1 MIYTVTLNPSIDYY
15 VYVDTFQVGG
25 LNRMRH
31 DIKYPGGK
39 GINVSRV
46 LSRIGI
52 ETKALGFIGGFT
64 GRFIQ
69 EVLTQEGIATD
80 FVQVDG
86 DTRINIK
93 LKTAE
98 ETEINGAGPNI
109 SASQL
114 QELFGKI
121 EEMDNSDILI
131 LAGSIPSSLDDSL
144 YSSMMKRCLDK
155 GIRVVVDTSGK
166 AMLELLRYKP
176 FLVKPN
182 QHELGE
188 FFGVAVNTLEEV
200 IQYGRKLVEMGA
212 QHCIVSMA
220 GDGAV
225 LITADEAYVANVP
238 QGKLI
243 NSVGAG
249 DSLVA
254 GFIGTF
260 VRTGSVQQAFAY
272 GVATGSATA
281 FSTDL
286 CTQDRIEELLP
297 QIKLTQAGERTS

>member
-200 IQYGRKLVEMGA
+200 IQYGRRLVEMGA

-260 VRTGSVQQAFAY
+260 VRTGSVQQAFTY

-286 CTQDRIEELLP
+286 CTQERIEELLP

>member
-1 MIYTVTLNPSIDYY
+1 MIYTMTLNPSIDYY
-15 VYVDTFQVGG
+15 VYVDQFQVGG
-25 LNRMRH
+25 LNRMTK
-31 DIKYPGGK
+31 DLKYPGGK

-46 LSRIGI
+46 LSRMGVK
-52 ETKALGFIGGFT
+52 TKALGFVGGFT
-64 GRFIQ
+64 GSYIQ
-69 EVLTQEGIATD
+69 NVLNLEDIATD
-80 FVQVDG
+80 FVQVEG

-93 LKTAE
+93 LKTE
-98 ETEINGAGPNI
+98 DETEINGVGPQI
-109 SASQL
+109 SEAQL
-114 QELFGKI
+114 KELLNKI
-121 EEMDNSDILI
+121 EKMECNDTLI
-131 LAGSIPSSLDDSL
+131 LAGSIPSSLDASL
-144 YSSMMKRCLDK
+144 YGVMMQLCLDK
-155 GIRVVVDTSGK
+155 GTRVVVDTSGK
-166 AMLELLRYKP
+166 AMLELLQYKP

-188 FFGVAVNTLEEV
+188 FFNVKIESLEDV
-200 IQYGRKLVEMGA
+200 IRYGRRLVERGA
-212 QHCIVSMA
+212 KHCIVSMA

-225 LITADEAYVANVP
+225 LITSDQAYVANVP

-260 VRTGSVQQAFAY
+260 EVTGSIEKAFAY

-286 CTQDRIEELLP
+286 CTKAFIDELLP
-297 QIKLTQAGERTS
+297 QIKLTQVGEKTS

>member
-15 VYVDTFQVGG
+15 VVVDTFQVGG

-121 EEMDNSDILI
+121 EEMDNSDTLI

-144 YSSMMKRCLDK
+144 YSTMMKRCLDK

-188 FFGVAVNTLEEV
+188 FFGIAVNTLEEV

-225 LITADEAYVANVP
+225 LITDDEAYVANVP

-286 CTQDRIEELLP
+286 CTQERIEELLP

>member
-15 VYVDTFQVGG
+15 VVVDTFQLGG

-114 QELFGKI
+114 QELLGKI
-121 EEMDNSDILI
+121 KEMDNSDTLI

-286 CTQDRIEELLP
+286 CTQERIEELLP

>member
-25 LNRMRH
+25 LNRMSH

-121 EEMDNSDILI
+121 EEMDNSDTLI

-144 YSSMMKRCLDK
+144 YSTMMKRCLDK
-155 GIRVVVDTSGK
+155 DIRVVVDTSGK

-286 CTQDRIEELLP
+286 CTQERIEELLP